1 MGRTFSKQCPAGTRL
16 RLESPKKVGTAAEP
30 IVWEHHVDAER
41 LARITGAID
50 PGADLD
56 SATYPQRVCSA
67 AVDLL
72 ELDSA
77 GLTLMTKSQLGAVWA
92 SDNLAATVED
102 LQFALGEG
110 PALDAYGLG
119 APSLEPSLESDSA
132 RWPFFSPQ
140 AVGLGVKAVFS
151 FPLRIGVIRLGALN
165 LFRGEP
171 GLLTKDQL
179 ADALVLADVTT
190 QDIIDLQAQGSLHWP
205 LSDRFAER
213 ARVHQATGM
222 IAAQID
228 SDMANALARI
238 RGYAFAKEISIFS
251 VAEEVIA
258 RRLRLTA
265 QPLE

>member
-1 MGRTFSKQCPAGTRL
+1 M
-16 RLESPKKVGTAAEP
+16 
-30 IVWEHHVDAER
+30 DAER
-41 LARITGAID
+41 LAKVTGAIGIGGD
-50 PGADLD
+50 QEP
-56 SATYPQRVCSA
+56 ATYPQRVCSA

-72 ELDSA
+72 DVDAS

-92 SDNLAATVED
+92 SDKMAETVED

-119 APSLEPSLESDSA
+119 APALEPSLADASA
-132 RWPFFSPQ
+132 RWPFFSRQ
-140 AVGLGVKAVFS
+140 AVGLGIQAVFS
-151 FPLRIGVIRLGALN
+151 FPLQIGVIRLGALN
-165 LFRGEP
+165 LFRREP
-171 GLLTKDQL
+171 GLLSKDQL
-179 ADALVLADVTT
+179 ADALVLADVAT
-190 QDIIDLQAQGSLHWP
+190 QDIIDLQAEGSLHWP

-222 IAAQID
+222 VAAQND

-238 RGYAFAKEISIFS
+238 RGYAFANEISIFQ

-265 QPLE
+265 QRLE

>member
-1 MGRTFSKQCPAGTRL
+1 
-16 RLESPKKVGTAAEP
+16 
-30 IVWEHHVDAER
+30 VDAER
-41 LARITGAID
+41 LARVTGAI
-50 PGADLD
+50 GVRGDLD
-56 SATYPQRVCSA
+56 PASYPQRLCAA

-72 ELDSA
+72 DIDAS

-92 SDNLAATVED
+92 SDKLAETVED

-110 PALDAYGLG
+110 PAIDAHGLG
-119 APSLEPSLESDSA
+119 APSLEPCLADASA

-140 AVGLGVKAVFS
+140 AVALGVEAVFS
-151 FPLRIGVIRLGALN
+151 FPLQIGVIRLGALN
-165 LFRGEP
+165 LFRREQ
-171 GLLTKDQL
+171 GLLSRNQL
-179 ADALVLADVTT
+179 ADALVLADVAT

-222 IAAQID
+222 VAAQID

-238 RGYAFAKEISIFS
+238 RGYAFANEITIFQ

-265 QPLE
+265 QPSE